1 MSVCYTVMPVS
12 LTVKPHERGRQWAEE
27 FLKRCGISKPY
38 YDKYRNDMC
47 TQSATRENREYRNSI
62 D

>member
-1 MSVCYTVMPVS
+1 MRVCYTVMPVS

-47 TQSATRENREYRNSI
+47 TQSATRENR
-62 D
+62 